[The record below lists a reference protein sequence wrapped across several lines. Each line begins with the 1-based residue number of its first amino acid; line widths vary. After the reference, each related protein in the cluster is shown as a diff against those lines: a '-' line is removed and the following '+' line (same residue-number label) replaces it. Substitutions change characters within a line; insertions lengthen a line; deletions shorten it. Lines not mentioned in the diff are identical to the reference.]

1 MTTAPSRQFVF
12 TTLMGR
18 FASNH
23 ARRHEALSDVLGLT
37 VPGVDETAAQS
48 IARLV
53 PMLPQSMYE
62 KWVNLFCDTF
72 FATTPQSQLAHLC
85 TPGEENEA
93 VLALVFLMFMESARM
108 EQVIAQDLRTL
119 GIAVGSSDEEGA
131 AIGLWLRQKMTAGS
145 H

>member
-1 MTTAPSRQFVF
+1 MKTDPSRQFVF

-53 PMLPQSMYE
+53 PMLPQSVYE

-72 FATTPQSQLAHLC
+72 FATTPENQLAHLC

-108 EQVIAQDLRTL
+108 EQIIAEDLRAL
-119 GIAVGSSDEEGA
+119 GIAVGSNDEEGSA
-131 AIGLWLRQKMTAGS
+131 LGIWLRQKMTAGS